1 MLPQRLMVP
10 LNPGGYASV
19 QPKQKVAFVLAG
31 CGARDGSEITEAVT
45 AMVAFSQARFAVTF
59 FAPARDTFHVV
70 NHSKGD
76 EVVGA
81 RRSMLDEANRIARG
95 KVRPLSDLNVSEF
108 DILAFSGG
116 FGVAKNLCDFA
127 FKGSN
132 AHLAEDVRDVI
143 FSFIDSQK
151 VLCAMC
157 IAPVLLG
164 LAARDKGLSG
174 ARITL
179 GTGSATDAVA
189 AAQSWGCDVVPC
201 ASGEACV
208 DSKNRFVTVPAYMVD
223 DASPADIY
231 ACAQAMVRGVQ
242 RLVGVS

>member
-1 MLPQRLMVP
+1 MLPQRLM
-10 LNPGGYASV
+10 LSMNPGGYASV
-19 QPKQKVAFVLAG
+19 PPKRRVAFVLAG

-45 AMVAFSQARFAVTF
+45 AMVAFSQAEFAVSF
-59 FAPARDTFHVV
+59 FAPVRETFHVV
-70 NHSKGD
+70 NHTKGE

-95 KVRPLSDLNVSEF
+95 KVFPLSELKASEF

-132 AHLAEDVRDVI
+132 AQLSEDVRDVI
-143 FSFIDSQK
+143 FSFIEAQK
-151 VLCAMC
+151 VVCAMC

-164 LAARDKGLSG
+164 LAARDKKLSG
-174 ARITL
+174 VRITL
-179 GTGSATDAVA
+179 GTGSAVDAVA
-189 AAQSWGCDVVPC
+189 AAKSWGCEVVSC
-201 ASGEACV
+201 GSGEACV

-223 DASPADIY
+223 DASPADIF

-242 RLVGVS
+242 HLVGVS